1 MDEREYTSKDF
12 EKFVFQQIEKSKYE
26 SAERNKR
33 LITWSIGV
41 VATLITSLTFFTS
54 VNVYQRI
61 KETVNETVN
70 KNISTSAIN
79 EIFERAQMMAKEADN
94 RLYQVRDQLQEIER
108 RLTAAPISDA
118 SAISREFK
126 SNVEDSLKRISK
138 IEDYIRSIEEEG
150 LSNKMD
156 LIQKALKNDL
166 EIALSV
172 PLLRNDLSNL
182 KESHSDELKRLNKSI
197 SDLDSKINIIMITIV
212 TVLGGLL
219 AVIIVPFFVS
229 RFQRK
234 TLEMSESVE
243 D

>member
-1 MDEREYTSKDF
+1 MVERAQTDKDF
-12 EKFVFQQIEKSKYE
+12 EKFVIQQIEKSKYE

-41 VATLITSLTFFTS
+41 VAILITSLTFFTS
-54 VNVYQRI
+54 VNVFQRI

-79 EIFERAQMMAKEADN
+79 EIFERSQMLAKDADN
-94 RLYQVRDQLQEIER
+94 KLYQVRDQLQEIER

-126 SNVEDSLKRISK
+126 ANVEDSLKRISK
-138 IEDYIRSIEEEG
+138 IEDYLRSIKEAG

-182 KESHSDELKRLNKSI
+182 KESHSDELKRLNKAI
-197 SDLDSKINIIMITIV
+197 SDLDGKINIIMITIV

-234 TLEMSESVE
+234 TLEMTKSVE
-243 D
+243 S